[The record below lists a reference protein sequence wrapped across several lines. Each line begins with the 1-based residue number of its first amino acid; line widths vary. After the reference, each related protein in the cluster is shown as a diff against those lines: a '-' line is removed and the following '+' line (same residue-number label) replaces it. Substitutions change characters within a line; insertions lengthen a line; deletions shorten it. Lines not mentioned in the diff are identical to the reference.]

1 MEYLKHFSSS
11 HFKNWPQLA
20 RSMQVGRK
28 SNASSEVKVFA
39 NCDFVSPDVCFF
51 NSALSHPN

>member
-1 MEYLKHFSSS
+1 MEYQQHFFSS

-28 SNASSEVKVFA
+28 SNASSEVKIFA
-39 NCDFVSPDVCFF
+39 NCDFVLPDDLFC
-51 NSALSHPN
+51 